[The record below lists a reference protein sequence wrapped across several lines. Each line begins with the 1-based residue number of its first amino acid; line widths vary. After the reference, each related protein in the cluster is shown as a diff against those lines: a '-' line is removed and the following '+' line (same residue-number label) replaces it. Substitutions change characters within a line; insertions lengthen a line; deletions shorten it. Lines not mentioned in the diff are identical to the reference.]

1 MPCRKHKEVNQMETN
16 VKTQMEKDFLSLPRQ
31 ERESIISHGTA
42 LRLSDLKKR
51 LFLAQSKALKRNTI
65 SL

>member
-1 MPCRKHKEVNQMETN
+1 METN